1 MLITSFFPGRVRLRA
16 PIFKNEELCGKARS
30 ILSKSDAVKNIE
42 HNPVTGSILLEYD
55 IKKVPMEKL
64 IPMQD
69 FFMKLGKEAERYDGT
84 ETGHKKIAAMLYEL
98 ESIVAKW

>member
-1 MLITSFFPGRVRLRA
+1 MLISSFFPGRVRLRA
-16 PIFKNEELCGKARS
+16 PIFKNEELCQKARG
-30 ILSKSDAVKNIE
+30 ILLKSDAVKNIE
-42 HNPVTGSILLEYD
+42 HNLITGSILLEYD

-64 IPMQD
+64 VPMQD

-84 ETGHKKIAAMLYEL
+84 QSGHQKIVAMLDEL